1 MYQYLDSPSAKL
13 SLPEPEVETPDRE
26 LIESSDGWLD
36 EEPSPLDP
44 DLCAEYDMEQLTGQ
58 LNALRII
65 NMQSPALAD
74 MLLTLPIALPIPQ
87 AGDLAES
94 STQGKGKDKERVR
107 TADEVSWDE
116 YNLHVKNLGGGKSP
130 YTTRDL
136 SCLHAPDPTAWH
148 GLGRRKKRCRTFDAI
163 GRAYTN
169 RQQRPEAAPTI
180 PAPVATLSSPSDATP
195 VDINSLDPYIH
206 TPRSLREAVMDLVA
220 QVRGKDPHSFPTFSE
235 LHSPDPDYVS
245 PSRTAPAWHI
255 ETYAPQNPFFER
267 HSRWFNDLGCTIDG
281 PLLTALSYGRVS
293 SRPWEPYHTLDD
305 IAVSVA
311 HAEQQDPGALDPL
324 CDVLFPEGVFNLAA
338 ARVPTRAAVDLI
350 EGWLW
355 LMEEHM
361 TGQVPQLKA
370 RCRCGGVVR
379 SEFPI

>member
-1 MYQYLDSPSAKL
+1 MCNSWKHFEATISFLQSTLKHIKSALKHFKAL
-13 SLPEPEVETPDRE
+13 SRNLVSSNH
-26 LIESSDGWLD
+26 LIRHV
-36 EEPSPLDP
+36 
-44 DLCAEYDMEQLTGQ
+44 Q
-58 LNALRII
+58 NAKVLL
-65 NMQSPALAD
+65 SALQEKTAFAD
-74 MLLTLPIALPIPQ
+74 A
-87 AGDLAES
+87 
-94 STQGKGKDKERVR
+94 
-107 TADEVSWDE
+107 
-116 YNLHVKNLGGGKSP
+116 
-130 YTTRDL
+130 
-136 SCLHAPDPTAWH
+136 
-148 GLGRRKKRCRTFDAI
+148 
-163 GRAYTN
+163 
-169 RQQRPEAAPTI
+169 
-180 PAPVATLSSPSDATP
+180 APVATPSSPSEATP

-206 TPRSLREAVMDLVA
+206 TLSLLREAVVDLVA
-220 QVRGKDPHSFPTFSE
+220 QVRGKDPHSSPTFSE

-245 PSRTAPAWHI
+245 PSRTAPACHI

-370 RCRCGGVVR
+370 RCQCGSVVR